1 MLRIAAPFAGL
12 KAERDVELLHFPC
25 QFFRSCYF
33 NGLSQG
39 GCSVP
44 DNSHCPGA
52 YLGTTAQLRCDQPIC
67 LRSRMVAPYLRR
79 ESRPEEYFVC
89 DCGRL
94 SSLQPG
100 YCLANTKLFS
110 EQNRMNDPV

>member
-12 KAERDVELLHFPC
+12 KAEKEVELMHLPC
-25 QFFRSCYF
+25 QFFRLCYF
-33 NGLSQG
+33 NGLLQG
-39 GCSVP
+39 GRSVS

-52 YLGTTAQLRCDQPIC
+52 YLGTTAQLRCDQPIR
-67 LRSRMVAPYLRR
+67 LRSRMVAPCLRR
-79 ESRPEEYFVC
+79 ESRPEEYFAY

-100 YCLANTKLFS
+100 IALEMRSCFRSKIG
-110 EQNRMNDPV
+110 